1 MGVNIQ
7 RDAHIGM
14 SHDILQ
20 GLDVHASIR
29 HVRAEGVPEHMGRDV
44 RQRLVRVQLLIFLH
58 CPAHFILNVQGN
70 LRAVVLI
77 QHKKTAV
84 PVDDHLCFH
93 VLAAGEDI
101 LQALVNL
108 VRHRNV
114 AAAALGFGLLYIIL
128 AAALPGKLV
137 IYPDFPPDKVKISL
151 CQPAKLADT
160 HPGSQQYHKLVV
172 ILAVGFILPDEIHPK
187 CLMLLRH
194 RNALLR
200 IVGNH
205 IDQFEVKGIP
215 TDHIFIVRHLESR
228 FDNAP
233 NAGEGA
239 VSLSVLVQLHDP
251 FLRVRNLDVPD
262 GTIVPAHQEV
272 KYIYFSYHLE
282 SC

>member
-1 MGVNIQ
+1 M
-7 RDAHIGM
+7 
-14 SHDILQ
+14 
-20 GLDVHASIR
+20 
-29 HVRAEGVPEHMGRDV
+29 
-44 RQRLVRVQLLIFLH
+44 
-58 CPAHFILNVQGN
+58 
-70 LRAVVLI
+70 
-77 QHKKTAV
+77 
-84 PVDDHLCFH
+84 
-93 VLAAGEDI
+93 
-101 LQALVNL
+101 
-108 VRHRNV
+108 
-114 AAAALGFGLLYIIL
+114 
-128 AAALPGKLV
+128 

-262 GTIVPAHQEV
+262 GTITEIFLLHQIQHEVIADFGIVTYALLDADIAFQQLNDGNFACGIINAIVKLLLNFLFFFTQFFQIGGIHCLAFAANVCVPILINQVFPLALSCPQDASLVVLSLFGHCQTPFRDG
-272 KYIYFSYHLE
+272 KSLDMTHLLYHIKAPIYTTNFK
-282 SC
+282 